1 MLTMTTNQIWEF
13 GKTPHSAADLLDHP
27 CFSHTRVSDFCCP
40 NRDTIWVYF
49 RCSDSPSGV
58 LLAGSFKLNPENE
71 AALRARKIRANTGP
85 SRGDI
90 AARNL
95 CGTVS
100 F

>member
-1 MLTMTTNQIWEF
+1 MSMNSNEIF
-13 GKTPHSAADLLDHP
+13 KFSAAGHSPAELLDHP
-27 CFSHTRVSDFCCP
+27 CYSHTRIMDRWTNYDPPGV
-40 NRDTIWVYF
+40 TVYF

-58 LLAGSFKLNPENE
+58 LAAGGFRLNPENE
-71 AALRARKIRANTGP
+71 ALLRARKIRANTGP

-95 CGTVS
+95 CGTVG